1 VSPSVPGVRGNAR
14 TLLSRLSINLQ
25 EYEGSVNIPL
35 VSIGHGMGGIIIK
48 QVRLVPFRSLLGKK
62 VEQIDT
68 RSLYLIHTGFVHC
81 KSRAALV

>member
-1 VSPSVPGVRGNAR
+1 VAGVLENAR
-14 TLLSRLSINLQ
+14 TLLSRLNIDIQ
-25 EYEGSVNIPL
+25 EYQGSIHIPL